1 MRTAHSRRH
10 LVAAAGV
17 MLAVTGLVT
26 GCTASTDDTNAGPT
40 NNANNSESG
49 DTVRIGFSG
58 PAADHGWLG
67 AINSAAI
74 AEAEKYDDV

>member
-40 NNANNSESG
+40 NNANNSQEEEL
-49 DTVRIGFSG
+49 I
-58 PAADHGWLG
+58 
-67 AINSAAI
+67 
-74 AEAEKYDDV
+74 